1 MGDSLM
7 VDFDD
12 NLIYHRAPA
21 SPEEREGCGRATFA
35 LRHCSATRIAV
46 AVRGEIDAVNGRA
59 LGRYV
64 ERHARTSRQLVL
76 DLRAV
81 DFFGTQAFTALY
93 YISVNCARA
102 DVDWAIVGG
111 RQLRR
116 LLSVC
121 DPHGELPLDDDLSS
135 ALVRLDRLAQ
145 CRRQFVWSGP
155 TGWHTLRQ
163 PRPQPAVVAAKRG
176 DDKYRHRSA

>member
-1 MGDSLM
+1 MGESPI
-7 VDFDD
+7 VASDD
-12 NLIYHRAPA
+12 NLVYHTASA
-21 SPEEREGCGRATFA
+21 SPEELERCGRATFA
-35 LRHCSATRIAV
+35 VRHCSSTRVAV

-64 ERHARTSRQLVL
+64 ERHARTSKQLVL

-102 DVDWAIVGG
+102 DVDWAIIGG
-111 RQLRR
+111 RELRR

-121 DPHGELPLDDDLSS
+121 DPHGDLPLDDDLSS
-135 ALVRLDRLAQ
+135 ALVRLDRLAR
-145 CRRQFVWSGP
+145 CRPQLVWTGQSGWR
-155 TGWHTLRQ
+155 T
-163 PRPQPAVVAAKRG
+163 RPQPPAATAKR
-176 DDKYRHRSA
+176 DVDKYRHRSA